1 MLAPSDARA
10 VRLGE
15 GEGACGGGYQNPTR
29 NTTIGE
35 SHILPN
41 SSTLLSSLLM
51 GQTVPQKE
59 DRYSNDSRE
68 KSGLN

>member
-1 MLAPSDARA
+1 MRAPSDARA

-35 SHILPN
+35 SHILQL
-41 SSTLLSSLLM
+41 SKTLYYLIM
-51 GQTVPQKE
+51 GQIVRHDE
-59 DRYSNDSRE
+59 DHTDNCSRE
-68 KSGLN
+68 KSGLIS

>member
-1 MLAPSDARA
+1 MRAPSDARA

-35 SHILPN
+35 SHILQLLQ
-41 SSTLLSSLLM
+41 TLTM
-51 GQTVPQKE
+51 GHTVRREE
-59 DRYSNDSRE
+59 DRQDDDSWE
-68 KSGLN
+68 KTELKR